1 MKILN
6 FIPNFFTLA
15 NLFVGC
21 VAVVYGVMGD
31 LNTLAILVSIG
42 LVCDFFDGFF
52 ARLLKVDSDIGVQ
65 LDSLSDL
72 VTFGLTSSIVM
83 MHLIRNSTF
92 IIENS
97 SVFYA
102 NQIPVIAF
110 LITLAS
116 SYRLAKFNIG
126 VKNLEF
132 SGLPTPANAIF
143 IVFLPFFIEKFE
155 LLILFKNI
163 YFLIFIVLLSSYML
177 ISNYPMMSLKL
188 KNLNFNQN
196 KILLII
202 LLISLTLLIIYGFA
216 SLPIII
222 IIYILVNFIRL
233 VF

>member
-116 SYRLAKFNIG
+116 SYD
-126 VKNLEF
+126 
-132 SGLPTPANAIF
+132 
-143 IVFLPFFIEKFE
+143 
-155 LLILFKNI
+155 
-163 YFLIFIVLLSSYML
+163 
-177 ISNYPMMSLKL
+177 
-188 KNLNFNQN
+188 
-196 KILLII
+196 
-202 LLISLTLLIIYGFA
+202 
-216 SLPIII
+216 
-222 IIYILVNFIRL
+222 
-233 VF
+233 

>member
-31 LNTLAILVSIG
+31 LKTLAILVSIG

-126 VKNLEF
+126 DKNLEF
-132 SGLPTPANAIF
+132 SGLPT
-143 IVFLPFFIEKFE
+143 VSYTHLTLPT
-155 LLILFKNI
+155 
-163 YFLIFIVLLSSYML
+163 
-177 ISNYPMMSLKL
+177 
-188 KNLNFNQN
+188 
-196 KILLII
+196 ILL
-202 LLISLTLLIIYGFA
+202 
-216 SLPIII
+216 
-222 IIYILVNFIRL
+222 V
-233 VF
+233 